1 MIEDG
6 KHLIWSWTRVNQA
19 YCKIIRRLSH
29 KPAGGRWRKV
39 VQCDNGRWPQIPR
52 RDITATSICWVA
64 ASRVYLHSASFLVQ
78 VTQKWKWIWVCRRF
92 DRLTYVSA
100 QSENKIKTP
109 KSEKQVQ
116 ETFFGRN
123 LSVWSGYV
131 SEVQDSRRDNSIK
144 AGKAIT
150 IAAPFD
156 KLCLVS

>member
-109 KSEKQVQ
+109 RSEKQVQ
-116 ETFFGRN
+116 ETFFRSE
-123 LSVWSGYV
+123 SVGLIRLRVRSTRF
-131 SEVQDSRRDNSIK
+131 SSRQLNQSRESHHDRS
-144 AGKAIT
+144 T
-150 IAAPFD
+150 IW
-156 KLCLVS
+156 